1 MNQDAIQVQT
11 FIFNLR
17 SLTKAFHE
25 VFRNYGPFY
34 TQVYGR
40 GLPYKYHLY
49 CGNLYSTFGAPLPFI
64 KSTLKL
70 ELALHSVPHLQ
81 K

>member
-1 MNQDAIQVQT
+1 MKCLGIMAL
-11 FIFNLR
+11 FILSVWKR
-17 SLTKAFHE
+17 ASL
-25 VFRNYGPFY
+25 
-34 TQVYGR
+34 
-40 GLPYKYHLY
+40 HLY

>member
-34 TQVYGR
+34 TQCMEEGFPTSIICIVVTCTA
-40 GLPYKYHLY
+40 LSEHL
-49 CGNLYSTFGAPLPFI
+49 CPL
-64 KSTLKL
+64 LK
-70 ELALHSVPHLQ
+70 AL
-81 K
+81 